1 MKMEGLSREAGF
13 QSMKNELRPVQA
25 IWNGTV
31 IAESD
36 DTVSVEGNYYFPL
49 ESVRP
54 GTLTATSTHSLC
66 PWKGIASYYDVTIR
80 GTINHNAAWTYR
92 HPSPFAR
99 RVKNRVAFWQGV
111 QVGPAPGGNP
121 ASRAARQGER
131 A

>member
-1 MKMEGLSREAGF
+1 MDGSGGGPGF
-13 QSMKNELRPVQA
+13 PTMKNERRPMQA

-36 DTVSVEGNYYFPL
+36 DAVRVEGNYYFPL

-54 GTLTATSTHSLC
+54 GTLTGTTTHTLC
-66 PWKGIASYYDVTIR
+66 PWKGIASYYDVTAR
-80 GTINHNAAWTYR
+80 GTVNHDAAWTYR

-99 RVKNRVAFWQGV
+99 RIRNRVAFWQGV
-111 QVGPAPGGNP
+111 QVGPAPGGVS
-121 ASRAARQGER
+121 ASRDARQGER

>member
-1 MKMEGLSREAGF
+1 M
-13 QSMKNELRPVQA
+13 QA

-36 DTVSVEGNYYFPL
+36 DTVRVEGNYYFPL

-54 GTLTATSTHSLC
+54 GTLIGTRMHTLC
-66 PWKGIASYYDVTIR
+66 PWKGIASYYDITIR

-99 RVKNRVAFWQGV
+99 RVKSRVAFWQGV
-111 QVGPAPGGNP
+111 QIGPAPAGVAASP
-121 ASRAARQGER
+121 AAQQAER

>member
-1 MKMEGLSREAGF
+1 
-13 QSMKNELRPVQA
+13 MKNELRPMQA

-54 GTLTATSTHSLC
+54 GTLTVTRMRTLC
-66 PWKGIASYYDVTIR
+66 PWKGIASYYNVTTR

-99 RVKNRVAFWQGV
+99 RVRNRVAFWQGV
-111 QVGPAPGGNP
+111 QLSPAPGGLP
-121 ASRAARQGER
+121 VPRTARQGER

>member
-1 MKMEGLSREAGF
+1 MEGLGREAGF
-13 QSMKNELRPVQA
+13 PSMKNELRPVQA

-49 ESVRP
+49 ASVRP

-121 ASRAARQGER
+121 ASRTARPGES